1 MSREHEISWQSG
13 AQLQWCA
20 CHQHWKHAA
29 YLVQECSAA
38 PLLIQRYAV
47 PAGSSSQLAVASA
60 VSKLQLAVAK
70 AQPEVAR
77 DLAPAAV
84 KLAGQ
89 LHLAWRAGSS
99 ATSTSAGAMSASGN
113 SSSSNAAAPS
123 AAAQG
128 GAESLQVDCFMLLLA
143 QLMRSCSADTALQ
156 ALAAI
161 SNAAVGQYMWPA
173 AAAGSAQAGDGSSSS
188 LARLC
193 QVAEVVLAQ
202 EAPEVVAALQAGGV
216 PPACLCAAW
225 LQRSWLGVLPLADA
239 VLCAVVLPVLLGPDY
254 AVYLCVALLL
264 QHREQLL
271 QASRSGEVPVVL
283 ASLVPGKLCGAMG
296 SAAEGAGDED
306 SGWAGL
312 AGMLPQLQALE
323 RRHRPLV
330 LGMLFSE

>member
-1 MSREHEISWQSG
+1 
-13 AQLQWCA
+13 
-20 CHQHWKHAA
+20 
-29 YLVQECSAA
+29 
-38 PLLIQRYAV
+38 
-47 PAGSSSQLAVASA
+47 
-60 VSKLQLAVAK
+60 
-70 AQPEVAR
+70 
-77 DLAPAAV
+77 
-84 KLAGQ
+84 
-89 LHLAWRAGSS
+89 
-99 ATSTSAGAMSASGN
+99 
-113 SSSSNAAAPS
+113 
-123 AAAQG
+123 
-128 GAESLQVDCFMLLLA
+128 VDCFMLLVA

-161 SNAAVGQYMWPA
+161 SNAAVGQYLWPA
-173 AAAGSAQAGDGSSSS
+173 EGSSSSSSS

-202 EAPEVVAALQAGGV
+202 EAPEMVAALRAGGV
-216 PPACLCAAW
+216 TPACLCAAW

-283 ASLVPGKLCGAMG
+283 AGWAPGKLCSTDG
-296 SAAEGAGDED
+296 SAAEAAGDQD

-312 AGMLPQLQALE
+312 ASMLRQLQALE